1 MKKAFIT
8 MLVLALFLGMSIP
21 ASAEPSTNNAG
32 RKLCRGIANVAT
44 GWVEI
49 IRQTYEESIASNPLR
64 GLTVG
69 LFKGLVMAVARTGS
83 GAYDIVTFPV
93 PFPNDYDSL
102 VQPEFIL

>member
-8 MLVLALFLGMSIP
+8 MLVLALFICMYIT
-21 ASAEPSTNNAG
+21 ANAEPSTNNAG
-32 RKLCRGIANVAT
+32 RKLCRGVANVAT

-49 IRQTYEESIASNPLR
+49 IRQPYEESIASNPAR

-69 LFKGLVMAVARTGS
+69 LFRGIIMALARTGS